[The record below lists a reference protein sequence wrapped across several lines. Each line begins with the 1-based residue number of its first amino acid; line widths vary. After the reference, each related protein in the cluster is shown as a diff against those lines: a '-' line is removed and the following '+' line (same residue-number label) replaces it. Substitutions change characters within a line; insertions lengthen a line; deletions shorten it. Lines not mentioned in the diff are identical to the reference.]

1 MRQTHLPTACKRRAR
16 LSESVEKVIDQITFE
31 ITQID
36 RLFTVY
42 AELLARVQQ
51 RQPDTVEIAA
61 VASVLHSFYNGV
73 ENIFLIVAKQ
83 IDQNVPT
90 GNQSHRD
97 LLVQM
102 MKQNAHRSKVISTE
116 TGKQLGDFLGFRHFY
131 RHSYSFFIDWNELQ
145 ILVFVLNAVWSQVKS
160 DLDLFKTNLQARG

>member
-1 MRQTHLPTACKRRAR
+1 M
-16 LSESVEKVIDQITFE
+16 SESANKVIDQITFE

-36 RLFTVY
+36 KLLAVY
-42 AELLARVQQ
+42 AELLTRVQQ
-51 RQPDTVEIAA
+51 RYPDTVEIAA

-73 ENIFLIVAKQ
+73 ENIFLLIAKQ

-90 GNQSHRD
+90 GKQSHRD

-102 MKQNAHRSKVISTE
+102 TQRNERRGNVVSQATAKQIA
-116 TGKQLGDFLGFRHFY
+116 DYLGFRHFY

-145 ILVFVLNAVWSQVKS
+145 KLVVALDRVWLKIKN
-160 DLDLFKTNLQARG
+160 DLDFFANDLRTKS